1 MSQFKD
7 KKEKHDAMQTAYW
20 LDENLRYHEPEAQ
33 RRASITLLEVL
44 YDSSGLQRKTKQKHL
59 AQLDIVLLG
68 LLKASLSPYQCL
80 VIPLNTNAFS
90 RMEKLSY
97 RVTVKFIVEGLLKLG
112 YLTLHKGYYEQF
124 VGVVSRLQLMEPM
137 LQFLKGSALDPN
149 LIVINRPEK
158 TLVTIKPPKA
168 TKPTKPILT
177 DVQKDYLQ
185 RIESD
190 LTLYNAKLENTFL
203 DLCVSEDEED
213 QINQRMARKV
223 RETGKDSP
231 SRLWLE
237 KKFIHRVF
245 NNNSIE
251 LGGRHYGGW
260 WQTVPSEWRH
270 RIVIDGE
277 KTVEVDYGQQHFR
290 MLYQFEGSPK
300 ATTSSDLYQIDGM
313 DPKHRDDNKSV
324 YTALLNAN
332 SRNQVIRLIGEKR
345 RKGIWYKD
353 GLPDGIKNPT
363 GLLKVLEAQHPEIES
378 YFYSGVGLSLQN
390 TDSKIMHK
398 VIMRLLV
405 EYDVIA
411 LPIHDSAVVKSTYK
425 DVLKNMMEE
434 VYTDVMDVKPK
445 LKVSDIMEDK
455 YLSLMDSN
463 KGLQT
468 RYRVFNEGFIGSL
481 MGAL

>member
-1 MSQFKD
+1 MSQFKN
-7 KKEKHDAMQTAYW
+7 KKEKYDAMQTAYW
-20 LDENLRYHEPEAQ
+20 LDENLRYHEPEAL
-33 RRASITLLEVL
+33 RRASTTLLKVL
-44 YDSSGLQRKTKQKHL
+44 YDSAGLKRKTTQRHL
-59 AQLDIVLLG
+59 AQLDIILLG

-90 RMEKLSY
+90 SMEKLSY
-97 RVTVKFIVEGLLKLG
+97 RVTVKFIVEGLVKLG

-124 VGVVSRLQLMEPM
+124 VGVSRLQLMEPM
-137 LQFLKGSALDPN
+137 LQFLKASALDPN
-149 LIVINRPEK
+149 LIVLTRPEQ

-177 DVQKDYLQ
+177 DVQIAEIK
-185 RIESD
+185 RIEND
-190 LTLYNAKLENTFL
+190 LNLYNSKLDNTFL
-203 DLCVSEDEED
+203 DLCISEQEES
-213 QINQRMARKV
+213 QINERMARKV
-223 RETGKDSP
+223 KATGKDSP

-245 NNNSIE
+245 NNNSVE

-300 ATTSSDLYQIDGM
+300 ATTSSDLYQIEGM

-332 SRNQVIRLIGEKR
+332 SRNQVVRLIGEKR
-345 RKGIWYKD
+345 RKGIWYVD
-353 GLPDGIKNPT
+353 GLPDGIKNAT
-363 GLLKVLEAQHPEIES
+363 GLLKVLESQHPEIES

-390 TDSKIMHK
+390 TDSTIMHK

-434 VYTDVMDVKPK
+434 AYIDVMGVKPK
-445 LKVSDIMEDK
+445 LKVNDIMEDK

-468 RYRVFNEGFIGSL
+468 RYRVFTEGFIGY
-481 MGAL
+481 

>member
-1 MSQFKD
+1 LSQFKT
-7 KKEKHDAMQTAYW
+7 KKEKYDAMKSAYW
-20 LDENLRYHEPEAQ
+20 LDENLRYHEPKAL
-33 RRASITLLEVL
+33 RRASTTLLKVL
-44 YDSSGLQRKTKQKHL
+44 YNSSELKRKTTQKHL
-59 AQLDIVLLG
+59 AQLDIILLG

-80 VIPLNTNAFS
+80 VIPFNANEFS
-90 RMEKLSY
+90 SMEKLSY
-97 RVTVKFIVEGLLKLG
+97 RITVKFIVKGLLKLG

-124 VGVVSRLQLMEPM
+124 VGVVSRLQLMESI
-137 LQFLKGSALDPN
+137 LQFLRDSELDPN
-149 LIVINRPEK
+149 LIVLTRPLR

-168 TKPTKPILT
+168 TNPTKPILN
-177 DVQKDYLQ
+177 DVQEAEIQ
-185 RIESD
+185 RIEND
-190 LTLYNAKLENTFL
+190 LNLYNSKLSNTFL
-203 DLCVSEDEED
+203 DLCVSEEEES
-213 QINQRMARKV
+213 QINERMARKV
-223 RETGKDSP
+223 RDTGKDSP

-260 WQTVPSEWRH
+260 WQTVPSEWRQ

-277 KTVEVDYGQQHFR
+277 KTIEIDYGQQHFR

-300 ATTSSDLYQIDGM
+300 ATTSSDLYHIDGI

-324 YTALLNAN
+324 YTALLNAS
-332 SRNQVIRLIGEKR
+332 SRNQVVRLIGEKR
-345 RKGIWYKD
+345 RKGIWYVD
-353 GLPDGIKNPT
+353 GLPDGIKNAT
-363 GLLKVLEAQHPEIES
+363 DLLKVLESQHPEIES

-405 EYDVIA
+405 EYNVVA
-411 LPIHDSAVVKSTYK
+411 LPIHDSAVVKSKYK
-425 DVLKNMMEE
+425 NILKNMMEE
-434 VYTDVMDVKPK
+434 VYRDVMGVNPK
-445 LKVSDIMEDK
+445 LKVNDLMENK

-468 RYRVFNEGFIGSL
+468 RYRVFTEGFIGY
-481 MGAL
+481 